1 MQAHAGVFKRKR
13 TVSFRLCF
21 NACFGQPVDVAGREA
36 VDQSS
41 VLARVSGHR
50 EELRKKENV
59 WVGWLESVCRI
70 IAMDEVGSLPSGE
83 CATLKMRRT
92 PRPID

>member
-1 MQAHAGVFKRKR
+1 
-13 TVSFRLCF
+13 
-21 NACFGQPVDVAGREA
+21 
-36 VDQSS
+36 
-41 VLARVSGHR
+41 
-50 EELRKKENV
+50 V